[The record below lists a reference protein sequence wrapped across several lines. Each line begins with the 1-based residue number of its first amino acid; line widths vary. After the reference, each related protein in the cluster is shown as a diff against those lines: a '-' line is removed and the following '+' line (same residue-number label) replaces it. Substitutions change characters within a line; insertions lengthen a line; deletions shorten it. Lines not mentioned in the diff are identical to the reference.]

1 MVSSTPRRRPTLG
14 AARSDGR
21 DAYGSATLR
30 LVASTPFRS
39 SPSLVN
45 ALARAAA
52 GALVTFSLV
61 ACAAPQTNQ
70 PAGSACI
77 RSTQCAP
84 GLACSGGIC
93 TNDLSALAEA
103 GTLPPLDMGA
113 NDGEIVMEDLGEP
126 VDMGPPPPPVDMG
139 PPVDMFVPPVDMFVP
154 PVDMFVP
161 PDPDLGADDLG

>member
-1 MVSSTPRRRPTLG
+1 MG
-14 AARSDGR
+14 AARSRGR
-21 DAYGSATLR
+21 DARGSATLR
-30 LVASTPFRS
+30 LVAFTPLRS
-39 SPSLVN
+39 SQSLLN
-45 ALARAAA
+45 ALTPAAA
-52 GALVTFSLV
+52 CAFLTWALV

-84 GLACSGGIC
+84 GLACSGGVC

-103 GTLPPLDMGA
+103 GTLPPLDMGVET
-113 NDGEIVMEDLGEP
+113 DGEIVTQDLGDP

-139 PPVDMFVPPVDMFVP
+139 PAVDMFVPAVDMFVPAVDMFVP

-161 PDPDLGADDLG
+161 PDPDPDLGPADLG

>member
-1 MVSSTPRRRPTLG
+1 MAST
-14 AARSDGR
+14 
-21 DAYGSATLR
+21 TLR
-30 LVASTPFRS
+30 
-39 SPSLVN
+39 SPSSLLN
-45 ALARAAA
+45 ALAPAAA
-52 GALVTFSLV
+52 CALATWALV

-103 GTLPPLDMGA
+103 GTLPPLDMGVES
-113 NDGEIVMEDLGEP
+113 DGEVVMEDLGEP

-161 PDPDLGADDLG
+161 PVDMFVPPDPDLGPEDLG